1 MCKRGFFI
9 IGGGNIATRFSK
21 VLIEKRLLRMPLWIY
36 ELFMNSTPP
45 IDIWRRGML

>member
-21 VLIEKRLLRMPLWIY
+21 VLIEKRLSRMPLWIY
-36 ELFMNSTPP
+36 ELFMNFTLP
-45 IDIWRRGML
+45 IDNLRGGML